1 MQPDTTGIPLYQAIA
16 NTLKTAIRQ
25 GQYPVGKSLPTEKQL
40 CKQFS
45 ASRHTVREAL
55 RQLAE
60 MGMITRKQGS
70 GTQVQSSEPRLSFI
84 QQVSSIDELLHYGA
98 ETRFEIL
105 DSQELNA
112 DEKLAKLLDCRVG
125 EPCLRFY
132 GIRYSTRHTDP
143 VCVTEVF
150 MPVTHS
156 RTSAR
161 MSDLQHVVFEIR
173 RDLDL
178 SNLGKVEQN
187 ISAVN
192 TNKKDSNVLKVTTGA
207 VALQTT
213 RRYFDNKDGL
223 FLACVSVHPA
233 NRFSYDVTLTHERS

>member
-55 RQLAE
+55 RQLTE
-60 MGMITRKQGS
+60 LGMITRKQGS

-84 QQVSSIDELLHYGA
+84 QHVSTIDELLHYGA

-105 DSQELNA
+105 NSESLNA
-112 DEKLAKLLDCRVG
+112 NEKLAKLLNCHVDD
-125 EPCLRFY
+125 PCLRFY
-132 GIRYSTRHTDP
+132 GIRYSTQHTDP
-143 VCVTEVF
+143 VCVTEAF
-150 MPVTHS
+150 MPVTDS
-156 RTSAR
+156 NASER
-161 MSDLQHVVFEIR
+161 MSDLQHAVFEIR

-178 SNLGKVEQN
+178 SNLGRVEQN

-192 TNKKDSNVLKVTTGA
+192 INEKDADVLKVPVGA

-213 RRYFDNKDGL
+213 RRYIDTEDGL
-223 FLACVSVHPA
+223 FLACISVHPA
-233 NRFSYDVTLTHERS
+233 DRFSYDVTLTHERS